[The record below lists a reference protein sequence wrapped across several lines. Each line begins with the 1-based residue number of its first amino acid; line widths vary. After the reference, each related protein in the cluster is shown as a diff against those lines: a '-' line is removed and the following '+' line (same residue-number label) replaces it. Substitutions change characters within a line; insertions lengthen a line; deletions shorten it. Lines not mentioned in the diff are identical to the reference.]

1 MAIEIKINKE
11 IHQYKESMFFGLTL
25 RQFTCSALAVGI
37 AVAAYFYFRPLL
49 GDEAVSWICIFGAC
63 PMAVAGFFHYN
74 GMTLEKTLWAM
85 FKSQVLLA
93 GKRVW
98 KAENYYWQ
106 AIQLEEGRQKKRHEH
121 RENKD
126 KDEDKN
132 RDTGRPKVAVDV
144 EENEHGAGRVPYTEE
159 RPAERADPADL

>member
-74 GMTLEKTLWAM
+74 GMTLEQFLWA
-85 FKSQVLLA
+85 FIKSEILCA
-93 GKRVW
+93 GPRRFDSVNLHEEVF
-98 KAENYYWQ
+98 ASIMEDT
-106 AIQLEEGRQKKRHEH
+106 LE
-121 RENKD
+121 
-126 KDEDKN
+126 
-132 RDTGRPKVAVDV
+132 
-144 EENEHGAGRVPYTEE
+144 
-159 RPAERADPADL
+159 